1 MSESAERR
9 TLATI
14 ELRPRRL
21 GELLDV
27 AVRLVRIVFVRVA
40 PWVLLVELPFAAVG
54 VLWTASLGNRGEGAA
69 VAASI
74 GVMSALFIPAA
85 VFVTAVAVAATH
97 EAHLGRRIS
106 GSRSTWMAVKRV
118 PALIG
123 YSLVAMFIYS
133 IISFAIVFA
142 ISLPLGLITKSL
154 PNVGS
159 RVVRVIFVGIVSFGA
174 GVLWFAGVLGL
185 FSRFLVGMV
194 SVIVERRGP
203 FQAFSRGWD
212 LTRKVWLR
220 NGLLLAAATLASYIV
235 LFVVVLAATAI
246 GGSNRG
252 ELVLALSAGLAF
264 VVLGLL
270 YLPFGAALAVAM
282 FVDGRVRRE
291 ALDLEQLLGT
301 LAPVSQ

>member
-1 MSESAERR
+1 MNTSS
-9 TLATI
+9 I

-27 AVRLVRIVFVRVA
+27 AVRLVRIVFTRVA
-40 PWVLLVELPFAAVG
+40 LWVFLVELPFAVIG
-54 VLWTASLGNRGEGAA
+54 VLWTASLGNRGQGSA
-69 VAASI
+69 VAGAI
-74 GVMSALFIPAA
+74 GIMSALFMPAA
-85 VFVTAVAVAATH
+85 VLVAAVAVAATH
-97 EAHLGRRIS
+97 EAHLGRQMS

-118 PALIG
+118 PALIA
-123 YSLVAMFIYS
+123 YSVVAMFIYS
-133 IISFAIVFA
+133 IISFGIVIAIA
-142 ISLPLGLITKSL
+142 LPLGLISKFFGQL
-154 PNVGS
+154 GP
-159 RVVRVIFVGIVSFGA
+159 RVVRVVVVGILSVGA
-174 GVLWFAGVLGL
+174 GILWFAGVLGL

-212 LTRKVWLR
+212 LTRKLWLR

-235 LFVVVLAATAI
+235 LLVVVLAATAL

-252 ELVLALSAGLAF
+252 DLVLAMSAGLAF

-291 ALDLEQLLGT
+291 ALDLELLLGT
-301 LAPVSQ
+301 LAPVPQ